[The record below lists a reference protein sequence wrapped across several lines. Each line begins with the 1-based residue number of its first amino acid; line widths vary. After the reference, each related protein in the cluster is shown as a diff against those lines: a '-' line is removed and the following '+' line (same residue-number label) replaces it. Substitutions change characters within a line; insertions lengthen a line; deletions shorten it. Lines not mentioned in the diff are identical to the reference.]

1 MVGLEWCSIE
11 YLKIAR
17 CHKIGLELGLR
28 QSLSFKANC
37 RPWGQRMAVVSCQR
51 GGAEGD
57 TWRARITFVVSKSWA
72 SQKIY
77 QKILGAW
84 TGARQTVWKEG
95 EAGATG
101 RNLKF
106 REISQVRKG
115 FRFTQLGSVKDKL
128 ESNKILLDLW
138 NYFRIQT
145 T

>member
-28 QSLSFKANC
+28 QSLSFKPNC

-51 GGAEGD
+51 GGVEGGHM
-57 TWRARITFVVSKSWA
+57 KSA
-72 SQKIY
+72 YNVRGIKELS
-77 QKILGAW
+77 LSENLPEEGAW